1 MKQILI
7 KVLIV
12 LLIAILPVLA
22 IICAELIGQFL
33 FKRSFGW
40 EGNHA
45 DFILFLL
52 LGLVSYISFK
62 NFGDRVGKVTVWISL
77 SFFILVFILFFLYQ
91 NTIKFT
97 IKLSPFYLTMF
108 LGLLMG
114 YLVSREGA
122 RKMRIALILGVL
134 PLIFSLGFS
143 DLWNHRIEYGN
154 WTGEVSNSEVIPF
167 SFSDK
172 TGNSIDQNL
181 LQGKVVL
188 FDFWFI
194 NCGPCW
200 VKFPKLQEVYEKYN
214 SHPDVEIYAVNRPMK
229 RDEPG
234 ALFSTIE
241 EKGYTFPVLR
251 GTQEVLDALG
261 VYKYPTV
268 MLIDRNGFIVF
279 TGELEQA
286 EKKLE
291 SLLKDD

>member
-7 KVLIV
+7 KILIV
-12 LLIAILPVLA
+12 LLIAILSLAA
-22 IICAELIGQFL
+22 IICAELIGEFL
-33 FKRSFGW
+33 FKRTFGW
-40 EGNHA
+40 EGSHA

-52 LGLVSYISFK
+52 LGLVSYVSFK
-62 NFGDRVGKVTVWISL
+62 NFGDRVGQVTVLISL
-77 SFFILVFILFFLYQ
+77 SFFILLFIVFFLYQ
-91 NTIKFT
+91 NTLKFT
-97 IKLSPFYLTMF
+97 IKLSPFYITMF
-108 LGLLMG
+108 LGLLAG
-114 YLVSREGA
+114 YLISQDGA
-122 RKMRIALILGVL
+122 KKMRMALVLGIL

-143 DLWNHRIEYGN
+143 DLWGHKIEYGN
-154 WTGEVSNSEVIPF
+154 WTGDVSSSEVIPF

-172 TGNSIDQNL
+172 KGNTVDQTS
-181 LQGKVVL
+181 LQGKLVL
-188 FDFWFI
+188 LDFWFI

-200 VKFPKLQEVYEKYN
+200 VKFPKLQDIYEKYD
-214 SHPDVEIYAVNRPMK
+214 SHPDLRIYAVNRPMK

-268 MLIDRNGFIVF
+268 MLIDRNGMIIFM
-279 TGELEQA
+279 GELEQA